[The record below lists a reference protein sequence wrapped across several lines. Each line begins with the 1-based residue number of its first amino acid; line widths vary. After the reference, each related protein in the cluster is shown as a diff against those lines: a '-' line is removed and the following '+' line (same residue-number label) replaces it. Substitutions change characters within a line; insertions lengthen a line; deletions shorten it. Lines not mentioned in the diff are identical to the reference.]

1 MSKDIA
7 DVLRIE
13 SNVTTSFYALSCL
26 QKDFKYVM
34 HKCASIDK
42 LSAKLDS
49 MQTSI
54 DKRQVGQLIYS
65 DDDDGDGDDDEYDDN
80 ASNETIADTTTD
92 DDDDH
97 SCDHSSDPE
106 EPLLQ
111 LNDFC

>member
-54 DKRQVGQLIYS
+54 DKRQVRQLIYS
-65 DDDDGDGDDDEYDDN
+65 DDGDGDDDEYDDN